1 MRMTETEGGGPR
13 TPPPAPLPGRRP
25 QASGPSLGLPV
36 TSCLCGSQSS
46 RLGSRD
52 HVESGQRGGEAT
64 QLCSAPTALASHG
77 LFPRG
82 GRRLV
87 LEPTACPAWPRGG
100 CGSPLSASGR
110 GSRAAA
116 AEMAQP
122 AGPRPR
128 EETGESPRPPGPE
141 GLPSSH
147 RQALRQAARAEPV
160 TPFLSSTAQSPV
172 LWALC
177 HRRPG
182 DPNLPAE
189 VRAGGGGFPG
199 TSWRTHCRSSLLQSF
214 GPSCLVPTSPSPD
227 PGPVQRNRT
236 EPQDRHCSEPTE
248 NEDETLT

>member
-1 MRMTETEGGGPR
+1 M
-13 TPPPAPLPGRRP
+13 
-25 QASGPSLGLPV
+25 

-46 RLGSRD
+46 RLGSWH
-52 HVESGQRGGEAT
+52 HVESGQRGGEAA

-82 GRRLV
+82 GATLWFLSQRPVLPGPGEAAGPLCLHLAGDPGQQLQRWPSRLGRGHGKRLV
-87 LEPTACPAWPRGG
+87 RALGLPAPRD
-100 CGSPLSASGR
+100 SPPLTGR
-110 GSRAAA
+110 LCARL
-116 AEMAQP
+116 
-122 AGPRPR
+122 
-128 EETGESPRPPGPE
+128 PGPN
-141 GLPSSH
+141 
-147 RQALRQAARAEPV
+147 PV

-199 TSWRTHCRSSLLQSF
+199 TSWRTHCRSGLLQSF

-227 PGPVQRNRT
+227 PGPVQRNPT

-248 NEDETLT
+248 SEDETLT